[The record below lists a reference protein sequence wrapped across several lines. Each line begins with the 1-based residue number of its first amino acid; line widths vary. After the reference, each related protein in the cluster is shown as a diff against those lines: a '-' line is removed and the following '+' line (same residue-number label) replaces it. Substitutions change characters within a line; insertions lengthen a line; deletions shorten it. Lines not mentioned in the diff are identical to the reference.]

1 MHYRLTNQNV
11 KQPCYHASI
20 PETTPDVSN
29 LILYSSFGDWT
40 THIAIPSAAAIAGWV
55 AAEKKAQ
62 CTVQPLSKQGCE
74 KSISVL
80 SGWPDPNDAA

>member
-1 MHYRLTNQNV
+1 MPVRY
-11 KQPCYHASI
+11 
-20 PETTPDVSN
+20 
-29 LILYSSFGDWT
+29 LIFYPFLANWI
-40 THIAIPSAAAIAGWV
+40 THIAIPSAAAIAGRRAVAGWV

-62 CTVQPLSKQGCE
+62 CTVQLLSKQGCE

>member
-1 MHYRLTNQNV
+1 MEIW
-11 KQPCYHASI
+11 QP
-20 PETTPDVSN
+20 
-29 LILYSSFGDWT
+29 ILPY
-40 THIAIPSAAAIAGWV
+40 PLPPLRRAIAGWV
-55 AAEKKAQ
+55 AGEKKTQ

>member
-1 MHYRLTNQNV
+1 MYGNFISLPWKFGNLY
-11 KQPCYHASI
+11 YH
-20 PETTPDVSN
+20 T
-29 LILYSSFGDWT
+29 LCRRR
-40 THIAIPSAAAIAGWV
+40 AIAGWV